1 MAAPVVPAAPSTD
14 VKGKPTPFNGQEIE
28 APELPSKDASDLK
41 ELASPLV
48 ERIEG
53 SRFGIPY
60 TVLVGG
66 AGRGWDK
73 LGPPGK
79 KARKADRLAV
89 EAALEEVFAEV
100 DATVNEWNPESHA
113 SQLNAT
119 PAGVPFAL
127 SRPLCDVLGVSSIV
141 HRALRGKFDPTIAPL
156 SAAWTTALEAG
167 SVLPQDRIE
176 ELRASTGF
184 ERLGFDPDASLVVK
198 EQSGVAVDLGGVSK
212 GWAVDEI
219 VLRLTSAEGGLG
231 LQSIVCEWGG
241 DIKAVGSHPD
251 RGGPWVVGLERPPP
265 LEVLFANFEAAST
278 VAEAGGDGAVPVS
291 PSTAPPLAPLE
302 LASVRLL
309 TTNLTGPAGS
319 IGASVS
325 ASIGTSLAVSG
336 DAARARKFGFHH
348 VVDPATGG
356 LLQCSHTAPATV
368 AVEAESCAMADAL
381 ATALMTAPSI
391 GDLREWVA
399 AAARDGALPT
409 GVRRVYAHSRATDE
423 LVSFDPH
430 VEGAQAGTAA
440 MLRQALRAVPSPVA
454 VISAAPAA
462 AAPVPGPVDA
472 TAAEGGV
479 EDAGPPFPILAVTA
493 TSVVSCSMEPPL
505 LSFNLKSSSAAA
517 RMLGSTDATAAATA
531 LAASPVLLSV
541 CFAGRADEAAARR
554 YAAPRPLTP
563 EEMAVAEAS
572 WWGVARCASV
582 ANGRTHVWRSLR
594 GAVASL
600 RCEVRAVLPTG
611 SNITVIAEV
620 IGVGAQ
626 PGAGSVPPPQ
636 QQAQS
641 ESESAASPPALLYQ
655 AGRGITGRG
664 YFTTG

>member
-1 MAAPVVPAAPSTD
+1 MRSEFGNGSIKHPSQPDKVSECPLRSREPSRIDLIFTFTVTSARLWTFHTPESFLNPVSRAPTPPRKMSLLLFRGRTATPAVRANCTLRRRWLGIAGAMAAPVVPAAPSTD

-265 LEVLFANFEAAST
+265 LEVLFENFEAAST

-319 IGASVS
+319 IGASVYLHWHLPRRLR
-325 ASIGTSLAVSG
+325 G
-336 DAARARKFGFHH
+336 R
-348 VVDPATGG
+348 
-356 LLQCSHTAPATV
+356 CSRPQV
-368 AVEAESCAMADAL
+368 WVPPRGR
-381 ATALMTAPSI
+381 PS
-391 GDLREWVA
+391 DWW
-399 AAARDGALPT
+399 
-409 GVRRVYAHSRATDE
+409 
-423 LVSFDPH
+423 
-430 VEGAQAGTAA
+430 
-440 MLRQALRAVPSPVA
+440 
-454 VISAAPAA
+454 
-462 AAPVPGPVDA
+462 AAPVQPYGACD
-472 TAAEGGV
+472 GGRR
-479 EDAGPPFPILAVTA
+479 GR
-493 TSVVSCSMEPPL
+493 VVRDGRCIGD
-505 LSFNLKSSSAAA
+505 SA
-517 RMLGSTDATAAATA
+517 D
-531 LAASPVLLSV
+531 
-541 CFAGRADEAAARR
+541 D
-554 YAAPRPLTP
+554 
-563 EEMAVAEAS
+563 
-572 WWGVARCASV
+572 
-582 ANGRTHVWRSLR
+582 
-594 GAVASL
+594 GA
-600 RCEVRAVLPTG
+600 
-611 SNITVIAEV
+611 
-620 IGVGAQ
+620 
-626 PGAGSVPPPQ
+626 
-636 QQAQS
+636 
-641 ESESAASPPALLYQ
+641 
-655 AGRGITGRG
+655 
-664 YFTTG
+664 